1 MEGSVLGQ
9 GHAPY
14 GDTPMRMLHSETG
27 TQGEHWRWRARPGE
41 YSVRRHAHA
50 HALYREMSTGRA
62 LEWLAR
68 PRACSIRRHAVA
80 TRSIQSRGYRE
91 SVGLVC

>member
-1 MEGSVLGQ
+1 ML
-9 GHAPY
+9 
-14 GDTPMRMLHSETG
+14 MLHSETRI
-27 TQGEHWRWRARPGE
+27 QGERWRWRAKPGA
-41 YSVRRHAHA
+41 YSAKRHAHA
-50 HALYREMSTGRA
+50 CALYRDMITGRA